1 MFNPGIGYQ
10 TVCFYCHQP
19 TTYRL
24 VPFFLAQFFLGLV
37 LGLPSLAA
45 AEFLVDNQLQ
55 SAEPVAPAPDVLSFD
70 GYVGQPALRSI
81 LEPIPERDDDQ
92 TEWSTVRSSVAVV
105 EDLKDP
111 QSEWSTSSPV
121 TDPSSV
127 PLLANAWQ
135 HSWIPDSLTSSWSSD
150 FGHFCKTCFRCR
162 DACWTGRVDGV
173 LMWRTSP
180 YSRTLITE
188 NGAPV
193 FNANQFESELAAG
206 PRFQLFRTNSCGAA
220 IEIGYLRAFN
230 FRSETVISAATATLR
245 PFGIFPPP
253 TSGPFFNNGTLN
265 LGSGIQTLELNS
277 RTPMGSGNIQFIS
290 GFRWLEWRESFSLS
304 TSVPSGTTTF
314 IDNYATDVINS
325 LYGGQIGIDALLYS
339 SNWLRA
345 EGLIKGGAYYNNTAS
360 HSSYQTNDPGSTNA
374 SWDVNAAPS
383 SGAFVGELGFTGI
396 VPLTNC
402 LDFRFGYVG
411 FWLESI
417 AQPTEQL
424 SAPDAVV
431 SNGGT
436 IVQGVSLG
444 LEGRW

>member
-1 MFNPGIGYQ
+1 MSRHGISFRAGFSH
-10 TVCFYCHQP
+10 CSRP
-19 TTYRL
+19 TATRL
-24 VPFFLAQFFLGLV
+24 FPLLLSLFF
-37 LGLPSLAA
+37 GLPSLVLADY
-45 AEFLVDNQLQ
+45 LIDDRQQ
-55 SAEPVAPAPDVLSFD
+55 SAEPTAPAPETLSFD
-70 GYVGQPALRSI
+70 GYLGETTAKSVLQ
-81 LEPIPERDDDQ
+81 PIPEDPHSSTEWATTEAFSVAVTDDLSGLE
-92 TEWSTVRSSVAVV
+92 TEWSVSSA
-105 EDLKDP
+105 ETQPTDEPIELKSWDSIWT
-111 QSEWSTSSPV
+111 SE
-121 TDPSSV
+121 
-127 PLLANAWQ
+127 
-135 HSWIPDSLTSSWSSD
+135 SLTGSWPSD
-150 FGHFCKTCFRCR
+150 FGHFCKTCFRCG

-173 LMWRTSP
+173 LMWRTNP

-188 NGAPV
+188 GGAPA

-230 FRSETVISAATATLR
+230 FRSETTVSATTATLR
-245 PFGIFPPP
+245 PFDIFPPP
-253 TSGPFFNNGTLN
+253 TSGPFFDDGTLN

-277 RTPMGSGNIQFIS
+277 RIPMGSGNIKFIS
-290 GFRWLEWRESFSLS
+290 GFRWLEWRESFSLN
-304 TSVPSGTTTF
+304 TSFTTGTTTF
-314 IDNYATDVINS
+314 FDNYATDVINS
-325 LYGGQIGIDALLYS
+325 LYGGQIGIDALIYT

-374 SWDVNAAPS
+374 NWDVNAAPS
-383 SGAFVGELGFTGI
+383 SGAFVGELGFTGVI
-396 VPLTNC
+396 PLTSC